1 MKFSRNSLQAF
12 QDTRVNSAGG
22 KRILIIDDQETV
34 LIFLRDRLEK
44 LGFVVSSALSGKEGK
59 RLLQEHSFSG
69 VLLDLEM
76 PVMDGL
82 AMLRELQK
90 RSETIPVIIMSA
102 DPTHTAMVKAIDA
115 GARDYLTKPISYVIL
130 KYKCLRLF
138 A

>member
-1 MKFSRNSLQAF
+1 M
-12 QDTRVNSAGG
+12 
-22 KRILIIDDQETV
+22 
-34 LIFLRDRLEK
+34 IFLKDRLEK

-59 RLLQEHSFSG
+59 RLLQEHSFNG

-82 AMLRELQK
+82 AMLRELRK

-102 DPTHTAMVKAIDA
+102 DPTHTTMLKAIDA
-115 GARDYLTKPISYVIL
+115 GAGDYLTKPISSVIL

-138 A
+138 S